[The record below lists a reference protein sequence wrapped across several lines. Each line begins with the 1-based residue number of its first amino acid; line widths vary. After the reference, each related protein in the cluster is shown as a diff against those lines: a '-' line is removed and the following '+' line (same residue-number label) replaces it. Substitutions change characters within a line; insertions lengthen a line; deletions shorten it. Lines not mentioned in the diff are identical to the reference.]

1 MDKIDFKNLPS
12 QETPLSAENLNLL
25 QSNIENTME
34 RNITA
39 DYRQGVFELG
49 DVRIEY
55 GLIENMNIPASSFE
69 TYTVNFSKAFSEVPG
84 VFLQENGNYNIKC
97 DMASS
102 TLSGFTVNARS
113 NDGNARTGRACGWIA
128 IGKN

>member
-12 QETPLSAENLNLL
+12 QETPLSAENLNLM
-25 QSNIENTME
+25 QSNIENAME
-34 RNITA
+34 KNITA

-55 GLIENMNIPASSFE
+55 GLIEDMNIPASGFE

-97 DMASS
+97 DMSSS

-113 NDGNARTGRACGWIA
+113 NDGYARTGRACGWLA